1 MNTNSPVLTLEVQ
14 HIYVHIDKID
24 VLQGIS
30 CSLKSGEICAIMG
43 PTGSGKTTFMNT
55 ISGRQAYTSGSVMLN
70 GFPFNKRLRRRLAF
84 VQQEDVFFTHLTLDE
99 TMWFTAN
106 IRMPE
111 SVTLEDK
118 RRTINSIQGSLN
130 LEKCKNTV
138 IGNLFVKGLSGGEK
152 KRASIACELLTD
164 MDILLLDEPTSGL
177 DSTTAGAVMQCLG
190 NLAKEFNKMIVLT
203 IHQPSSRIYQMFD
216 TLLLLSDGQMMYS
229 GSQKSALPFFEG
241 QGFKCAINYNPADF
255 LLEVLSQGKEISS
268 QTVDCSTTSVS
279 NGKSDNGNARCQL
292 LENTHSEYG
301 SVTLLSETD
310 SLIADTG
317 VCLSE
322 ELLKTEKWSTSWWT
336 QYKVLAWRSLKE
348 QIAVLK
354 EGYSLAIA
362 VTVSVVCCFLFF
374 KVGVSLQTA
383 RDIFGLSFFYIGYW
397 TFIPAM
403 TVVSS
408 FPAERPV
415 ISKERLAG
423 SYRLSAY
430 FLAKVT
436 GDLPDTLT
444 QPVFMYILFF
454 WVANFGDA
462 GQFFTILVV
471 MLLQTTAAYGFGLT
485 LSVLCTDA
493 RMAVTVLFSYLITTY
508 ALGGFFSQNVP
519 YWMGWVKYTSVFYY
533 PYAFAVSILLQ
544 DLPDTPN
551 LGYVVM
557 RFKRDT
563 IV

>member
-43 PTGSGKTTFMNT
+43 PT
-55 ISGRQAYTSGSVMLN
+55 AYTSGSVMLN

-99 TMWFTAN
+99 T
-106 IRMPE
+106 I
-111 SVTLEDK
+111 VTLEDK

-216 TLLLLSDGQMMYS
+216 TLLLLSDGQFFLKAKRFPRKLS
-229 GSQKSALPFFEG
+229 IALQP
-241 QGFKCAINYNPADF
+241 
-255 LLEVLSQGKEISS
+255 
-268 QTVDCSTTSVS
+268 VS

-383 RDIFGLSFFYIGYW
+383 RDIF
-397 TFIPAM
+397 
-403 TVVSS
+403 V
-408 FPAERPV
+408 PAERPV

-544 DLPDTPN
+544 DLPDTPCNQTSVIVFPQCGGNGTMFVTSGDILAKGNVHFPAYVYLFIIIAYTFILRN